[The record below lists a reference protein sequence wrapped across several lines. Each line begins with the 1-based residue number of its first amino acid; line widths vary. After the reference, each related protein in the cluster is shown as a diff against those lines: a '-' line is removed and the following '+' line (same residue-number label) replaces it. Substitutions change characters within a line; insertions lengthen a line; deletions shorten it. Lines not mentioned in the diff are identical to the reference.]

1 LANISGEFKT
11 ATEGELQPN
20 QWGLGYWPENHPKNP
35 KNIVLTTVPS
45 FGEYL
50 EQGLKTMASASTEK
64 LPTLSKEKKK
74 QEPIEEE
81 EITTTR
87 RGNFQGKAPDVF
99 DGDRTKSKAFISD
112 LKIYFRIN
120 RNHPDVKNYHARV
133 FVALSFIKGPNVV
146 NWVDAQFQR
155 AEDNLID
162 LAGGDETDIDLWNDF
177 VNEFKRAYISTTAK
191 ESAYVK
197 LQSLTMKGDHLDEYI
212 ADFATLIGEL
222 EWDEDSEIACHHFR
236 QGLPT
241 PLVRQILQHE
251 GNPDSLTGW
260 EKVAQIH
267 HARWAMT
274 KAFGYTGKGSKQGG
288 FKPHFHPKG
297 KKKERDPDAMDVDFT
312 QMSQLEK
319 EQLLKSGSCFR
330 CKKKGHVARNCPQ
343 KTETAIHEAVVKEP
357 KQKPEKKKDDPPTYD
372 SLLKQINA
380 CTMGDRQRLMEA
392 FSNTGSDDEQDF

>member
-1 LANISGEFKT
+1 L
-11 ATEGELQPN
+11 
-20 QWGLGYWPENHPKNP
+20 
-35 KNIVLTTVPS
+35 
-45 FGEYL
+45 
-50 EQGLKTMASASTEK
+50 
-64 LPTLSKEKKK
+64 
-74 QEPIEEE
+74 
-81 EITTTR
+81 
-87 RGNFQGKAPDVF
+87 
-99 DGDRTKSKAFISD
+99 D

-120 RNHPDVKNYHARV
+120 RNHPDIKNYHTRV

-162 LAGGDETDIDLWNDF
+162 LAGGDETDVDLWNDF
-177 VNEFKRAYISTTAK
+177 INEFKRAYISTTAK

-222 EWDEDSEIACHHFR
+222 EWDEDSKIACHHFR

-251 GNPDSLTGW
+251 GNPDSLMGW

-274 KAFGYTGKGSKQGG
+274 KAFGYTGRGGKQGG
-288 FKPHFHPKG
+288 FKPHFHQKG

-312 QMSQLEK
+312 QMSQSEK

-330 CKKKGHVARNCPQ
+330 CKKRGHMA
-343 KTETAIHEAVVKEP
+343 
-357 KQKPEKKKDDPPTYD
+357 
-372 SLLKQINA
+372 
-380 CTMGDRQRLMEA
+380 
-392 FSNTGSDDEQDF
+392 